1 VKILV
6 INPGGGSTKI
16 GIWENQ
22 NKILEQTINHSPKEL
37 AKFSSILEQYKFRRD
52 MILHRLAN
60 YDFKITK
67 FSAIATRGGP
77 LKPLRSG
84 TYQITKKVIDD
95 IKNGYVQTQHPSL
108 LGPLIAK
115 EIGDS
120 LKVPAFFVDPESVD
134 EFEDIARISG
144 LPEIKRRAL
153 AHAASIKIVVRKGAK
168 QLKKPINKC
177 NFLVVHLGTGIS
189 IAALKNGRMIDSTN
203 ANEDGPFAPQRSGSL
218 PLPPLVEMCFSRID
232 PSRVERPDSGGR
244 YTKNQIIDKIQR
256 KGGLVAYLGTDNLK
270 EIEKRIKRGDK
281 KAQLIYEAM
290 IYQIAKE
297 IGAYAVVL
305 KGKIDAIIMTG
316 GMTLSNKLVNKLKNY
331 IKFLCPKIFVF
342 PGEVEME
349 ALALGAQRVLRGE
362 EKEKIY
368 A

>member
-1 VKILV
+1 MKILV

-67 FSAIATRGGP
+67 FAAIATRGGP

-84 TYQITKKVIDD
+84 TYQITEKVVDD
-95 IKNGYVQTQHPSL
+95 IKNGNVQTQHPSL

-115 EIGDS
+115 EIG
-120 LKVPAFFVDPESVD
+120 
-134 EFEDIARISG
+134 
-144 LPEIKRRAL
+144 
-153 AHAASIKIVVRKGAK
+153 
-168 QLKKPINKC
+168 
-177 NFLVVHLGTGIS
+177 
-189 IAALKNGRMIDSTN
+189 
-203 ANEDGPFAPQRSGSL
+203 
-218 PLPPLVEMCFSRID
+218 
-232 PSRVERPDSGGR
+232 
-244 YTKNQIIDKIQR
+244 
-256 KGGLVAYLGTDNLK
+256 
-270 EIEKRIKRGDK
+270 
-281 KAQLIYEAM
+281 
-290 IYQIAKE
+290 
-297 IGAYAVVL
+297 AYAVIL
-305 KGKIDAIIMTG
+305 KGKIDGIILTG
-316 GMTLSNKLVNKLKNY
+316 GMTLSKKVVNKLKNY

-342 PGEVEME
+342 PGEFEME